1 MLARS
6 TARLTTPSTWREAEE
21 ATFALL
27 EDLLEGRLPDLD
39 RCLLEE
45 ARRIGYLAE
54 VALLL
59 LEPRDASALN
69 DLVHEARSRTSGLGQ
84 TTIAAVAWPR
94 SRPHPRGLDE
104 IADLWNISPG
114 IDLGRFR
121 AETVAT
127 PAVNRR

>member
-6 TARLTTPSTWREAEE
+6 TARLMAPSTWRKAEE
-21 ATFALL
+21 VTFALL

-39 RCLLEE
+39 RRLPEE
-45 ARRIGYLAE
+45 VRHIGYLTE

-59 LEPRDASALN
+59 LEPRDASVLN
-69 DLVHEARSRTSGLGQ
+69 DLLHEARSRTSGLGQ

-94 SRPHPRGLDE
+94 SRPHRRGLDK

-121 AETVAT
+121 AETVT
-127 PAVNRR
+127 IPLVNRG